1 MGNGQPQIF
10 SVVTKLQT
18 RFPFLLDV
26 PSGLQTDPQV
36 TTIVGNDVRL
46 TCRASKYIY
55 SHLAWYHPSA
65 EAARGDSLI
74 RKTDNYSISLTL
86 VIANVTKEQ
95 SGLYRCR
102 AQNQHNRTDM
112 LEQHTQLLVRGRSCQ
127 WERVVGCSA
136 RSAAGGELLHNCCFP
151 QSLSKQKAP
160 RVSQG
165 LSQHRLRAL
174 DRVSLA
180 CYLPHSMLGADLFG
194 ADQREKASPTTLLT
208 AQLYHLRLSPQTYMT
223 LVEDTG
229 HLQLLG

>member
-1 MGNGQPQIF
+1 MRGSCIYPIHKGLPALVKISSVPSGCSLKFDHQAGNRHPQIL

-18 RFPFLLDV
+18 CFSFLLDV

-65 EAARGDSLI
+65 EVARGDSLI

-86 VIANVTKEQ
+86 VITNITKEQ

-102 AQNQHNRTDM
+102 AQNQHNGTDT

-127 WERVVGCSA
+127 RRGVVGCSA
-136 RSAAGGELLHNCCFP
+136 CPAARAELLHNCC
-151 QSLSKQKAP
+151 
-160 RVSQG
+160 
-165 LSQHRLRAL
+165 
-174 DRVSLA
+174 
-180 CYLPHSMLGADLFG
+180 
-194 ADQREKASPTTLLT
+194 SP
-208 AQLYHLRLSPQTYMT
+208 
-223 LVEDTG
+223 
-229 HLQLLG
+229 